1 MTYLEQYQSGQLT
14 LPSALFFH
22 FKSIFK

>member
-22 FKSIFK
+22 FKS